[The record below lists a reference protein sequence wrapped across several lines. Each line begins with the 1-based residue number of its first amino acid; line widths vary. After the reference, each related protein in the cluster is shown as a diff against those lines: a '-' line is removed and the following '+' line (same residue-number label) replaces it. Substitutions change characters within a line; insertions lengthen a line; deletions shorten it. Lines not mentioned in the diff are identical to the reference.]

1 MLAFFRNHGA
11 TCFFACLDFLIFL
24 AADSASSGSLRTPLA
39 AASRNFTRWLFGGGG
54 LAGLC
59 CLCLSL
65 SLFSPDLGLR
75 LGSKIIE
82 QIRCIF
88 AA

>member
-24 AADSASSGSLRTPLA
+24 ADSASSGSLRTLLAA
-39 AASRNFTRWLFGGGG
+39 AASRTFARRWLFGGGG

-65 SLFSPDLGLR
+65 SLSPDLGLR